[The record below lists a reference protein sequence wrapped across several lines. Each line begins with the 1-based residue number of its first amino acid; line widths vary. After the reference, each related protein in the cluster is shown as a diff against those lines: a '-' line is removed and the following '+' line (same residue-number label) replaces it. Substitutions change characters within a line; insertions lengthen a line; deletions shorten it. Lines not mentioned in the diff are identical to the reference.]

1 MLKELFITHY
11 NFCIMS
17 KKRVLS
23 VLVLI
28 IFTVI
33 AVASSSSRKVTDRIS
48 DETIRDAARTGAGL
62 FLDLSN

>member
-1 MLKELFITHY
+1 
-11 NFCIMS
+11 MS

-23 VLVLI
+23 ILALI
-28 IFTVI
+28 IFAVI
-33 AVASSSSRKVTDRIS
+33 AVASSSSRKVS